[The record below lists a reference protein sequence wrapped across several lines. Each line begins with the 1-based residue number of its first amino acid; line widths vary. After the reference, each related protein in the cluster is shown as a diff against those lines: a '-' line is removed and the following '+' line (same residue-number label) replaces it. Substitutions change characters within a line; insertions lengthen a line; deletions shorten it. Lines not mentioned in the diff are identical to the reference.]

1 MKNKLPYCNFELH
14 SKLSASSLI
23 FSHLKIKFLFSYV
36 VAVFVNLCAV
46 AAMLSVMAK
55 LSAILK
61 SEFVNTLVLLLLLER
76 ELKGIKILL

>member
-23 FSHLKIKFLFSYV
+23 FSNLKIKFLFSYV

-55 LSAILK
+55 LSTILK
-61 SEFVNTLVLLLLLER
+61 SENVNTLVLLLLLKR
-76 ELKGIKILL
+76 ELKRIKVLL

>member
-23 FSHLKIKFLFSYV
+23 FLHLKIKFLFSYV
-36 VAVFVNLCAV
+36 VAVFANLCAV

-55 LSAILK
+55 LSTILK
-61 SEFVNTLVLLLLLER
+61 SENVNTLVLLLLLKR
-76 ELKGIKILL
+76 ELKRIKVLL